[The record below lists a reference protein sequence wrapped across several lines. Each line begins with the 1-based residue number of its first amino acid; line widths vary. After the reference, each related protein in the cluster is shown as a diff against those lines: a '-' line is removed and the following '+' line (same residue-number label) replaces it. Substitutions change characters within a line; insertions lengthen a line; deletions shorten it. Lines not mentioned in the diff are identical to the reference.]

1 MVNQSRSKSALFWIG
16 LISAVYTAFVSAG
29 VTAGVAMPWY
39 IGAVGVAL
47 SAVLTY
53 CNGNNPSIAQVLKT
67 SPAGLCR
74 RSPSCTLAGGLL
86 KFYAK
91 DM

>member
-29 VTAGVAMPWY
+29 VAAGVAMPWY

-53 CNGNNPSIAQVLKT
+53 CNGNNPSIADRYEKT

-74 RSPSCTLAGGLL
+74 RFTVMHTCGRSA
-86 KFYAK
+86 
-91 DM
+91 